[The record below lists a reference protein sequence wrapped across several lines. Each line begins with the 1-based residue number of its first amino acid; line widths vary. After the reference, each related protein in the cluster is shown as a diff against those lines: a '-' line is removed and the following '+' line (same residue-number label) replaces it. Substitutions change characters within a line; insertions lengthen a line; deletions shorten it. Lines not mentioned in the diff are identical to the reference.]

1 VGNRS
6 DIDADLESKDP
17 KGSTEVAYIVDDKGD
32 DRFDWGIDDLRE
44 PIKKTMGDYL
54 NCLTAETGNKYK
66 IDPGSDEIS
75 YRDPT
80 GAPAAFTVAG
90 SNKESFTSE
99 SGLKDW
105 STDFLDSKSENM
117 TLGSYLSKGKPVLAG
132 TESGHDLLSS
142 VDGGEGITKSG
153 KASVATDGKGNIPQQ
168 ISQVLRTNRF
178 NPTQGSS
185 PFIEDGEIPLGPGR
199 LRSALGEFDGGV
211 EITYEDIS
219 KIALSLMVKATGH
232 DNDGTKDPTAS
243 SVTAEQLAPSLLQS
257 AAVKIASNQLNAR
270 NAYPLTQFDRVTL
283 ESDVTLNFDDPSTKS
298 YGVLNSHVEPFDG
311 FLPLGMVVLSSA
323 LIPALII
330 STSSVFSL
338 LSLIIKFDG
347 STIPNEPGPY
357 IKGQY
362 GRPEV
367 SSVLSVLIGPKQ
379 LGLFQ
384 TEHSF
389 ADAVAEGVKVFFGYT
404 GSGNVIALLGPA
416 KNVLQSPG
424 YYAVIIRSILRSANT
439 IVDSIT
445 NALSAGSFVEGLQA
459 ILGLV
464 DVLKSSKVFAYFN
477 MLAQLGDLELSV
489 TDRDTKS
496 IDEISDFA
504 PAVDVKGIVQAP
516 RVNVMKS
523 RIKQPTSDD
532 SGVMSLKLSWR
543 AASSPAMYILPENL
557 LRAGAD
563 FGKGGT
569 AAKAFMGTE
578 LINKLSVTLPGQRI
592 SQSAVELLEDHLE
605 AEYVPFYFHD
615 LRTNE
620 IISFHAFLGS
630 LTDAFTSNYDEVDG
644 YGRMDAVQIYK
655 NTKRA
660 ITFSFHVAATSESD
674 FDEMW
679 WKINKLITLLY
690 PQWSSGRQMKGTT
703 GKVFRQPFS
712 QIPTASPMIRLRI
725 GDVIKSNYSKFNLA
739 RLFGLGEETFRAGS
753 NHTEKTDVDS
763 DFIDAELTLEA
774 WRRSVGVLKAGDEML
789 LSITK
794 GKGYEPAPSFGLGD
808 NSSIRAAAVKINYAT
823 KVRIT
828 KVNVAPPLVDLR
840 GLPQTAAQTY
850 HVERME
856 VDGKPFINKSG
867 ADVSEIV
874 VTEGSLSHYPGST
887 NHSDFLSE
895 YITAD
900 DGSVEEIAAFFSD
913 DSNTIVRSF
922 NSAKGRG
929 LAGVIKSMDFDWH
942 TPTWET
948 DTIGSKAPKYCIVN
962 VSFTP
967 IHDIA
972 PGLDADGAN
981 RGPVYPVGRVI
992 NDAFGDVRDGKVIA
1006 DAAEA
1011 LLNEMPEENI

>member
-1 VGNRS
+1 
-6 DIDADLESKDP
+6 
-17 KGSTEVAYIVDDKGD
+17 
-32 DRFDWGIDDLRE
+32 
-44 PIKKTMGDYL
+44 MGDYL

-80 GAPAAFTVAG
+80 GSPAAFTVAG
-90 SNKESFTSE
+90 SNKETFTSE

-132 TESGHDLLSS
+132 TDSGHDLLSS

-185 PFIEDGEIPLGPGR
+185 PFVEDGDIPLGPGR
-199 LRSALGEFDGGV
+199 LRSSLGEFDGGV

-232 DNDGTKDPTAS
+232 DNDGTKDPTAG
-243 SVTAEQLAPSLLQS
+243 SVTAGQLLPSLLQT
-257 AAVKIASNQLNAR
+257 AAVKINSNQLNAR

-283 ESDVTLNFDDPSTKS
+283 ESDVTLNFDNPNTKS
-298 YGVLNSHVEPFDG
+298 YGVLNSHVEPFNG
-311 FLPLGMVVLSSA
+311 FLPLGMVVLSAA
-323 LIPALII
+323 LVPALFIA
-330 STSSVFSL
+330 TSSVFRL
-338 LSLIIKFDG
+338 LSLIIKFDA
-347 STIPNEPGPY
+347 STVPNDPGPY
-357 IKGQY
+357 ILGQY
-362 GRPEV
+362 GKPEA
-367 SSVLSVLIGPKQ
+367 SSILNVLIGPKQ

-389 ADAVAEGVKVFFGYT
+389 ADAVDEGVKVFFGFESGDG
-404 GSGNVIALLGPA
+404 GSLAVALLGPA
-416 KNVLQSPG
+416 KNVLQAPG

-439 IVDSIT
+439 IVTSIT

-489 TDRDTKS
+489 NDRDTKS
-496 IDEISDFA
+496 IDDENDF
-504 PAVDVKGIVQAP
+504 PKPEGPRGIVQAP
-516 RVNVMKS
+516 RANVRKS
-523 RIKQPTSDD
+523 RIKFLGAAEAGS
-532 SGVMSLKLSWR
+532 MSLKLSWR
-543 AASSPAMYILPENL
+543 AASSPAMYILPANL

-563 FGKGGT
+563 FGRGGT
-569 AAKAFMGTE
+569 TPAAFMGTE
-578 LINKLSVTLPGQRI
+578 LINKLTVTDPGKRI
-592 SQSAVELLEDHLE
+592 SQADVELLEDHLE

-630 LTDAFTSNYDEVDG
+630 LTDGFTSNYEEVDG
-644 YGRMDAVQIYK
+644 YGRMDSVQIYK

-660 ITFSFHVAATSESD
+660 ITFSFHVASTSESD

-690 PQWSSGRQMKGTT
+690 PQWSRGRQMKGTT
-703 GKVFRQPFS
+703 SKLFRQPFS

-739 RLFGLGEETFRAGS
+739 RLFGLGEDSFSAGDG
-753 NHTEKTDVDS
+753 H
-763 DFIDAELTLEA
+763 IDAETEVDAEGLNKAIAAEA
-774 WRRSVGVLKAGDEML
+774 KARVDGVLREGDEML
-789 LSITK
+789 LSIPR
-794 GKGYEPAPSFGLGD
+794 GRGYDPAGTSLGF
-808 NSSIRAAAVKINYAT
+808 AVIPPGNTRRVKPTIMT
-823 KVRIT
+823 KVIIRKVIT
-828 KVNVAPPLVDLR
+828 SQKKKGPFSKDYEDVIL
-840 GLPQTAAQTY
+840 Y
-850 HVERME
+850 HVERNMP
-856 VDGKPFINKSG
+856 DGKPFKNTKKE
-867 ADVSEIV
+867 DVQDIV
-874 VTEGSLSHYPGST
+874 VKPGSLSRYPGSA
-887 NHSDFLSE
+887 NYSDFSKDLVVTRAE
-895 YITAD
+895 AD
-900 DGSVEEIAAFFSD
+900 SPWGSVAEVAEFFNAE
-913 DSNTIVRSF
+913 SNTIVKSF
-922 NSAKGRG
+922 NTAKGRG

-992 NDAFGDVRDGKVIA
+992 NNAFGDVRDNKVIA
-1006 DAAEA
+1006 DVEDVI
-1011 LLNEMPEENI
+1011 NPEESE